1 MQIVMDTGP
10 WVALLDRS
18 EGRHH
23 ECVEWLS
30 QFKGEIFT
38 TEAILTEVLYLLG
51 FSSAAQSA
59 AIDFLLTGAMTL
71 VPSSLE
77 SLRMV
82 KKLMKRYDD
91 LPMDYAD
98 ATVVTLAYD
107 LGIRYVA
114 TFDRKHFSIY
124 RLPGKQSFVVFP
136 ES

>member
-18 EGRHH
+18 ENRHH

-30 QFKGEIFT
+30 QFKGEMFT
-38 TEAILTEVLYLLG
+38 TEAVLTEVLYLLN

-59 AIDFLLTGAMTL
+59 ALDFVLSGAMTL
-71 VPSSLE
+71 VPTGLD
-77 SLRMV
+77 SLRKV
-82 KKLMKRYDD
+82 KKLMKRYED
-91 LPMDYAD
+91 LPMDFAD
-98 ATVVTLAYD
+98 ATIVTLAQD

-114 TFDRKHFSIY
+114 TFDKKHFSIY
-124 RLPGKQSFVVFP
+124 RFPGKQSFVVLP